1 MIHRLSIQTR
11 LLFHRNIFAQMGLLC
26 AFWISGEV
34 ITWALNLP
42 IPGAIIGMVLAL
54 LALASHKLSILSMKR
69 GADWLIAEMLL
80 FFVPAVL
87 ALLNHKEFIGLLGG
101 TFVVMSITALTIDL
115 YHRRFFCLDVVGLG
129 ACNTYATRPDF
140 AAKSYAALHQYA
152 FCYGGFR

>member
-34 ITWALNLP
+34 ITWALSLP

-87 ALLNHKEFIGLLGG
+87 ALLNHKEFIGLLGIKILVVILGG

-115 YHRRFFCLDVVGLG
+115 
-129 ACNTYATRPDF
+129 
-140 AAKSYAALHQYA
+140 
-152 FCYGGFR
+152 CYRWMLMRHVKH

>member
-34 ITWALNLP
+34 ISSALNLP

-87 ALLNHKEFIGLLGG
+87 ALLNHKEFIGLLGIKILVVILGG

-115 YHRRFFCLDVVGLG
+115 
-129 ACNTYATRPDF
+129 
-140 AAKSYAALHQYA
+140 
-152 FCYGGFR
+152 CYRWMLMRHVKH

>member
-26 AFWISGEV
+26 AFWIGGEV

-87 ALLNHKEFIGLLGG
+87 ALLNHKEFIGLLGIKILVVILGG

-115 YHRRFFCLDVVGLG
+115 
-129 ACNTYATRPDF
+129 
-140 AAKSYAALHQYA
+140 
-152 FCYGGFR
+152 CYRWMLMRHVKH

>member
-34 ITWALNLP
+34 ISWALSLP

-87 ALLNHKEFIGLLGG
+87 ALLNHKEFIGLLGIKILVVILGG

-115 YHRRFFCLDVVGLG
+115 
-129 ACNTYATRPDF
+129 
-140 AAKSYAALHQYA
+140 
-152 FCYGGFR
+152 CYRWMLMRHVKH

>member
-1 MIHRLSIQTR
+1 MIHRLTIQTR
-11 LLFHRNIFAQMGLLC
+11 RLFHRNIFAQMGLLC

-87 ALLNHKEFIGLLGG
+87 ALLNHKEFIGLLGIKILVVILGG

-115 YHRRFFCLDVVGLG
+115 
-129 ACNTYATRPDF
+129 
-140 AAKSYAALHQYA
+140 
-152 FCYGGFR
+152 CYRWMLMRHVKH

>member
-1 MIHRLSIQTR
+1 
-11 LLFHRNIFAQMGLLC
+11 MGLLC
-26 AFWISGEV
+26 AFWIGGEV

-87 ALLNHKEFIGLLGG
+87 ALLNHKEFIGLLGIKILVVILGG

-115 YHRRFFCLDVVGLG
+115 
-129 ACNTYATRPDF
+129 
-140 AAKSYAALHQYA
+140 
-152 FCYGGFR
+152 CYRWMLMRHVKH

>member
-11 LLFHRNIFAQMGLLC
+11 RLFHRNIFAQMGLLC

-87 ALLNHKEFIGLLGG
+87 ALLNHKEFIGLLGIKILVVILGG

-115 YHRRFFCLDVVGLG
+115 
-129 ACNTYATRPDF
+129 
-140 AAKSYAALHQYA
+140 
-152 FCYGGFR
+152 CYRWMLMRHVKH

>member
-26 AFWISGEV
+26 AFWIIGEV
-34 ITWALNLP
+34 ISRALNLP

-87 ALLNHKEFIGLLGG
+87 ALLNHKEFIGLLGIKILVVILGG

-115 YHRRFFCLDVVGLG
+115 
-129 ACNTYATRPDF
+129 
-140 AAKSYAALHQYA
+140 
-152 FCYGGFR
+152 CYRWMLMRHVKH

>member
-87 ALLNHKEFIGLLGG
+87 ALLNHKEFIGLLGIKILVVILGG

-115 YHRRFFCLDVVGLG
+115 
-129 ACNTYATRPDF
+129 
-140 AAKSYAALHQYA
+140 
-152 FCYGGFR
+152 CYRWMLMRHVKH